1 MTPEQIGLV
10 KSSWAKVVPIKD
22 DAAALFYGKL
32 FELDPTLK
40 PLFKGDMKVQGDKLM
55 AMIDVAVMGLD
66 NLSALIP
73 AVRAL
78 GERHSAYGV
87 KSADYDTVAA
97 ALLSTLATG
106 LGASFT
112 PDVKAAWA
120 ATYGALA
127 GVMTGAA

>member
-1 MTPEQIGLV
+1 MTPDQIAMV
-10 KSSWAKVVPIKD
+10 KSSWAKVVPIKA

-55 AMIDVAVMGLD
+55 AMIDVAVNGLD
-66 NLSALIP
+66 DLGALIP

-78 GERHSAYGV
+78 GERHVAYGV
-87 KSADYDTVAA
+87 KPADYDTVAA

-106 LGASFT
+106 LGTSFT
-112 PDVKAAWA
+112 PDVKAAWT

>member
-1 MTPEQIGLV
+1 MTPDQIALV
-10 KSSWAKVVPIKD
+10 KSSWAKVVPIKA

-40 PLFKGDMKVQGDKLM
+40 PLFKGDMKLQGEKLM
-55 AMIDVAVMGLD
+55 AMIDVAVKGLD
-66 NLSALIP
+66 DLGALIP

-78 GERHSAYGV
+78 GERHVAYGV
-87 KSADYDTVAA
+87 KAADYDTVAA

-112 PDVKAAWA
+112 PEVKSAWT

-127 GVMTGAA
+127 GVMTGTA